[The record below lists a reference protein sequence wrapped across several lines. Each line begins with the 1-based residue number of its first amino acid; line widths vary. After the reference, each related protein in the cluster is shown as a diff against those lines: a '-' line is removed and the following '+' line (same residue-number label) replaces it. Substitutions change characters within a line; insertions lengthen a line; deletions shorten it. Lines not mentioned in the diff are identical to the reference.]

1 MGAFA
6 MLQCAQQRQVCTATT
21 PPVPVPVEMRALF
34 QTDRWRIRAHVLV
47 ELRTATRSQVF
58 TVSLRATF
66 AEKHALSASTEAMPP
81 MASVPNVQL
90 VSTLTMP
97 AT

>member
-1 MGAFA
+1 
-6 MLQCAQQRQVCTATT
+6 
-21 PPVPVPVEMRALF
+21 MRALIP
-34 QTDRWRIRAHVLV
+34 TDRWRIRVHVFV
-47 ELRTATRSQVF
+47 ELRTATPSQVC
-58 TVSLRATF
+58 TVFLHATF